1 AAVGRRASA
10 NLARPCVPEG
20 RADPHPGRTDERGR
34 RPDGERNPEGGGTAD
49 AGAHDLHHR
58 TPPDPVERLR
68 RDPARRRRPS
78 DDRRPDRRSGRDRAA
93 QRGVGTYAP
102 AGDRP
107 DSAALTMSTRVCL
120 SASTLNYPRGGGH
133 MWVYLN
139 WALGLRSVGCEVF
152 WLEGVVKG

>member
-1 AAVGRRASA
+1 
-10 NLARPCVPEG
+10 
-20 RADPHPGRTDERGR
+20 
-34 RPDGERNPEGGGTAD
+34 
-49 AGAHDLHHR
+49 HDLHHR

-152 WLEGVVKG
+152 WLEGVVKGGWVPGGEGVADRLAALKARLSPYGLSERVAVWSGDGIDPESG